1 MTLPHEEAQ
10 KGGKSGQGTQPG
22 DEGTIA
28 TFYKHPVYM
37 KYKSDQEGR
46 PIYQDFDFISL
57 QCSAQKH
64 SVSTR
69 KVTEA
74 DKKRFPHIWEAFVN
88 DQEVKETGTA
98 IENLPDLTGSQVLM
112 LRGVNV
118 PTIEALAAVPDGNAN
133 ALGPGGLD
141 LKKRAKLFLEG
152 ESENSVK
159 LEEANSRIADLEE
172 KIEALMAVQA
182 EAAANPAPKKRGR
195 PKKNVAAD
203 DSTRHAE

>member
-10 KGGKSGQGTQPG
+10 AGGKSGQGTQPG

-28 TFYKHPVYM
+28 TIYKHPVYM
-37 KYKSDQEGR
+37 KYKSEQQDQ

-64 SVSTR
+64 SISTR
-69 KVTEA
+69 KITEA
-74 DKKRFPHIWEAFVN
+74 DKIRFPHIWEAYVN

-98 IENLPDLTGSQVLM
+98 IDHLPDLTRSQVLM
-112 LRGVNV
+112 LKGVNV
-118 PTIEALAAVPDGNAN
+118 PTIEALAAVPDGNAT

-152 ESENSVK
+152 KDESSVK
-159 LEEANSRIADLEE
+159 LEEAMGEIAEL
-172 KIEALMAVQA
+172 KKMVLSLS
-182 EAAANPAPKKRGR
+182 EAAANPAPKKKPGR
-195 PKKNVAAD
+195 PKKHVAAD
-203 DSTRHAE
+203 DSTECTE